1 MPDPLKAKPWIFI
14 TDLDGTLLDQKTYRY
29 ELSLP
34 AVDELREREIPLILC
49 SSKTA
54 AEIIRL
60 RGELGL
66 KDPFICEN
74 GGAIYLPRGYFHFPI
89 LGTKPKQNFEV
100 IEFGTD
106 VYRLR
111 RALRQVSRRGHIS
124 VRSFGTMTFHEIMA
138 RTGLTKDQAVYA
150 RQREYDEP
158 FLVDAG
164 DEATLLA
171 ALREK
176 GLTVI
181 QGDRFHHLTGGH
193 GKGEAVRKLLEL
205 YRRQRRPLSAVA
217 LGNSANDLA
226 MLREAERAV
235 VVRNPD
241 GTWDAELMKELPG
254 ALRTDAIGP
263 KGWREAVE
271 KFLPEV
277 SRLTDH

>member
-14 TDLDGTLLDQKTYRY
+14 TDLDGTLLDQRTYSY

-34 AVDELREREIPLILC
+34 AVEELRERAIPLILC

-54 AEIIRL
+54 AELIRL
-60 RGELGL
+60 HAELGL

-74 GGAIYLPRGYFHFPI
+74 GGAIYLPAGYFSFPVAEAKRRR
-89 LGTKPKQNFEV
+89 TFEV

-106 VYRLR
+106 VDRLR
-111 RALRQVSRRGHIS
+111 RALRQVSRGGDFKL
-124 VRSFGTMTFHEIMA
+124 RSFGTMTLQEIVA
-138 RTGLTKDQAVYA
+138 CTGLAKDQALYA

-171 ALREK
+171 ALRVK
-176 GLTVI
+176 GLTVTR
-181 QGDRFHHLTGGH
+181 GDRFYHLTGGH

-205 YRRQRRPLSAVA
+205 YRRQHGSLIAVA

-226 MLREAERAV
+226 MLRETDKAV
-235 VVRNPD
+235 LVRNPD

-254 ALRTDAIGP
+254 ALRTGGVGP
-263 KGWREAVE
+263 RGWREAIE
-271 KFLPEV
+271 KILPEL
-277 SRLTDH
+277 SR

>member
-1 MPDPLKAKPWIFI
+1 MQDPLKAKPWIFI
-14 TDLDGTLLDQKTYRY
+14 TDLDGTLLDQRTYRY

-34 AVDELREREIPLILC
+34 AVQELREREIPLILC

-54 AEIIRL
+54 AEMIRL

-74 GGAIYLPRGYFHFPI
+74 GGAIYLPSGYFHFPI
-89 LGTKPKQNFEV
+89 LGTKPKRTFEV

-111 RALRQVSRRGHIS
+111 RALRQVSRGGHIT
-124 VRSFGTMTFHEIMA
+124 VRSFGNMTFHEIMA
-138 RTGLTKDQAVYA
+138 RTGLTMDQAVYA

-171 ALREK
+171 ALQEN

-181 QGDRFHHLTGGH
+181 KGDRFHHLTGGH

-205 YRRQRRPLSAVA
+205 YRRQCGSLSAIA

-226 MLREAERAV
+226 MLRETDRAV
-235 VVRNPD
+235 LVRNPD

-254 ALRTDAIGP
+254 ALRTGAVGP
-263 KGWREAVE
+263 RGWREAIE
-271 KFLPEV
+271 KILPEL
-277 SRLTDH
+277 SR